1 MAMGLRTKLFIY
13 SFYTYFN
20 NLLFLLMEILPPLI
34 RNLIFRMAFK
44 KLGKNCLLDYKT
56 YFRYP
61 SRISLGD
68 NVTINR
74 DCSLYASYMVKNVE
88 IKIGN
93 NVALSPHVKIF
104 AATHDYSEFA
114 LPDTAASVTIGDFA
128 WIGGGAIILPGVTIG
143 EGAIVG
149 AGSIVS
155 RDIPPHSV
163 AVGNPALVIKER
175 VARHAGQGETR

>member
-1 MAMGLRTKLFIY
+1 MKFATKIFLYGIY
-13 SFYTYFN
+13 SFFMNIFY
-20 NLLFLLMEILPPLI
+20 LLMELLPPFV
-34 RNLIFRMAFK
+34 RNLIFKLAFK

-74 DCSLYASYMVKNVE
+74 DCALYASYMVDNME
-88 IKIGN
+88 IRIGN
-93 NVALSPHVKIF
+93 NVALSPHVRIF
-104 AATHDYSEFA
+104 TATHDYST
-114 LPDTAASVTIGDFA
+114 LGLYDTAASVIVEDNA

-143 EGAIVG
+143 EGAIIG

-155 RDIPPHSV
+155 KSVPPYSV
-163 AVGNPALVIKER
+163 SVGNPARVIKSR
-175 VARHAGQGETR
+175 VVSR

>member
-1 MAMGLRTKLFIY
+1 MEFRTKIFLYGIY
-13 SFYTYFN
+13 SYFINIFY
-20 NLLFLLMEILPPLI
+20 LLMELLPSFA
-34 RNLIFRMAFK
+34 RNLIFKLIFK
-44 KLGKNCLLDYKT
+44 RVGRNCLLDYKT

-74 DCSLYASYMVKNVE
+74 ECALYASYMVDNVE

-93 NVALSPHVKIF
+93 NVALSPHVRIF
-104 AATHDYSEFA
+104 TATHDYSS
-114 LPDTAASVTIGDFA
+114 LGLNDTAASVIIEDYA

-143 EGAIVG
+143 EGAVIG

-155 RDIPPHSV
+155 RSVPPYSV
-163 AVGNPALVIKER
+163 AIGNPARVIKER
-175 VARHAGQGETR
+175 VLSH